1 VTAWRWLLAA
11 TNLEQA
17 QQFRAAVGYYLEALR
32 TGSQSIPVEK
42 IGEKLAAIRQAH
54 PAEYEAGAKEKAGA
68 LPEVQAVLRE
78 KNEEESN
85 P

>member
-1 VTAWRWLLAA
+1 
-11 TNLEQA
+11 
-17 QQFRAAVGYYLEALR
+17 LR